1 MLSRLIPPVE
11 LNDKTFTGSI
21 SNDMKTPAPGD
32 PMKLHIPELMTKIS
46 SGTPKISTVQV
57 KGGTI
62 LKNAPECKPLLKTTL
77 KSQNYLTLDCAKNTN
92 WDGIDKVTLGASG
105 RIVYREL
112 KSGTTVNAEF
122 LGGLSSHG
130 IVETSRDGSYIDDK
144 NTSNLYSGDMGHIHV
159 TDPEQIGVL
168 SSHVDNLISHLQDS
182 KILGKKIKKP

>member
-1 MLSRLIPPVE
+1 MLSRLIPPVA
-11 LNDKTFTGSI
+11 LNDKTFTGTI
-21 SNDMKTPAPGD
+21 SKKMKTPAPGD

-46 SGTPKISTVQV
+46 SGDPKISTVHV
-57 KGGTI
+57 KGTTI

-77 KSQNYLTLDCAKNTN
+77 KTQNYLTLDCAKNTN

-130 IVETSRDGSYIDDK
+130 IVETSRDSSYIDDK

-182 KILGKKIKKP
+182 KILGEK

>member
-1 MLSRLIPPVE
+1 MLSRLIPPVA
-11 LNDKTFTGSI
+11 LNDKTFTGTI
-21 SNDMKTPAPGD
+21 TKEMKTPAPGD

-46 SGTPKISTVQV
+46 SGDPKISTVHV
-57 KGGTI
+57 KGTTI

-77 KSQNYLTLDCAKNTN
+77 KTQNYLTLDCAKNTN

-130 IVETSRDGSYIDDK
+130 IVETSRDSSYINDK
-144 NTSNLYSGDMGHIHV
+144 NTSNLYSGDMSHIHV
-159 TDPEQIGVL
+159 TDPEQIGIL

-182 KILGKKIKKP
+182 KILGKK